1 MFLKV
6 EITHNGH
13 TEIYEGNGF
22 EDAWKALRDA
32 GNLLVDHTAAE
43 LSLPEAGVKGL
54 IEGLKDSICADDK

>member
-32 GNLLVDHTAAE
+32 GNLLADHTAAE
-43 LSLPEAGVKGL
+43 LSLPESGVEGL
-54 IEGLKDSICADDK
+54 IADMKDSICADDK